1 MFCRNCGSKNED
13 GAMFCRECGAKLV
26 VDSNAS
32 GTNTVTNP
40 TPIIVPN
47 NTQQNENPAGSFIEM
62 FKSIPKKILYGIA
75 GGIVAIAVIAIILI
89 NINST
94 INLDKYVEV
103 TYEGYEGYGRATVS
117 IDWASIQNKYGSK
130 LKYTNAG
137 ASMYGNYEAPVD
149 ALSDFIS
156 TPTLDNSIG
165 LKNDDEIT
173 YTWNIDEDELS
184 KYIKCKVK
192 YKDKTLTV
200 SGLEEVETFDAFES
214 LDVTFNGVGPAGYVT
229 YEYNGEI
236 FDTYDFYADKESGLS
251 NGDVVTISIGIDDLE
266 YFADNYGKIPAETSK
281 EYTVEGL
288 GRYLTKT
295 SEISDDTLN
304 EVKTK
309 VESIISDYTGSW
321 SSDATVDGVTY
332 LGIYVAAS
340 NDSDSYDH
348 NYLGV
353 VYQIDSHVQASA
365 DYDAVSVT
373 QYYDVAFNNV
383 AVKDDGFVEMDLES
397 YSTPRNSFSKKAYYG
412 KYSFNYRNYTYYG
425 YESLGAMVQNRT
437 GYYGEEF
444 TYDWNVEGLD
454 ADNLTAETEDYLCSY
469 SAEREITREE
479 IDTYMS
485 TDYSSYNFPGD
496 RTIVQ
501 MIINEMYAR
510 HGYEFTDDELTQYFN
525 NKEWYSSIDDKTN
538 DMDKIYKGMSSV
550 EQANVTLLQE
560 YQ

>member
-1 MFCRNCGSKNED
+1 
-13 GAMFCRECGAKLV
+13 
-26 VDSNAS
+26 
-32 GTNTVTNP
+32 
-40 TPIIVPN
+40 
-47 NTQQNENPAGSFIEM
+47 M

-75 GGIVAIAVIAIILI
+75 GGIVAIAVIAIILV
-89 NINST
+89 NVNST

-156 TPTLDNSIG
+156 TPTLDNSTG

-173 YTWNIDEDELS
+173 YTWDIDEDELS

-214 LDVTFNGVGPAGYVT
+214 LDVTFNGAGPAGYVT

-281 EYTVEGL
+281 EYT
-288 GRYLTKT
+288 
-295 SEISDDTLN
+295 
-304 EVKTK
+304 
-309 VESIISDYTGSW
+309 
-321 SSDATVDGVTY
+321 
-332 LGIYVAAS
+332 
-340 NDSDSYDH
+340 
-348 NYLGV
+348 
-353 VYQIDSHVQASA
+353 
-365 DYDAVSVT
+365 
-373 QYYDVAFNNV
+373 
-383 AVKDDGFVEMDLES
+383 
-397 YSTPRNSFSKKAYYG
+397 
-412 KYSFNYRNYTYYG
+412 
-425 YESLGAMVQNRT
+425 
-437 GYYGEEF
+437 
-444 TYDWNVEGLD
+444 VEGLD